1 MRRAMRCAILHIL
14 GAASVLLATLGLAM
28 AQSDYPSRLMMKDDL
43 ATWVGVVKA
52 ANIKPE

>member
-1 MRRAMRCAILHIL
+1 MLNIL
-14 GAASVLLATLGLAM
+14 GVASVLLATTGLA
-28 AQSDYPSRLMMKDDL
+28 QSFAAMMKDDL